1 MIMAKLQETLEQEF
15 GRKTIARTPLPE
27 YFETGLNPSK
37 HLRPYQEECMRYF
50 LTYMNPEND
59 FEGKA
64 ALPHLLFHMATGS
77 GKTMM
82 MALAMLYLYAQGYRN
97 FLFFVS
103 SNNIVEKTRD
113 NFLNSSSS
121 KYLFAP
127 SITIDGKK
135 VEVKEVK
142 NFQGT
147 DADCIN
153 LCLTTIQAL
162 HTDLNAEKENA
173 VTYEDFAS
181 EPVVLI
187 ADEAHHLNAETKT
200 AKSRSKEEEESVKNW
215 EKTIT
220 NIFQKENGKLPNI
233 LLEFTATMDL
243 SDPAIAQKYEDKI
256 IFDYTLKRFRED
268 GYSKDVE
275 TFVTDLDALD
285 RAVQAIILSQYKR
298 KVFVR
303 LGQDI
308 KPVVM
313 LKSKIIK
320 ENKENY
326 EAFKERLAG
335 LKPADIDHI
344 RTRAKDDLKTA
355 FDYFEAH
362 GVTDENLILELQN
375 EFSDERLLLID
386 GKNITPEKQRLLNS
400 LEDPGNGIRA
410 IFAVDM
416 LNEGWDVLNLYD
428 IVRLYDT
435 RDSKGNKPGKTTMQ
449 EAQLIGRGARY
460 MPFRDPSN
468 EALPVDKRKYDGD
481 TANPTRVV
489 EKLHYHSAH
498 NPRYIQELRT
508 ALIQTGIMAEHYEQ
522 IELFLKDDFK
532 QSRLYKKGLV
542 FMNEQKKMAEL
553 EDDGTIGAA
562 ILKKVFLVKMP
573 TGKIA
578 TGLIFGDKAPD
589 EVLTSQTVPQ
599 FDFIQVGKHVVRSAM
614 SQFSTFAFGSL
625 HELYPSLKS
634 CAEFVASENYLAKLQ
649 VKVTGKF
656 ASLAEYSQADLLYI
670 AKEVLR
676 QLEPLLRTRGKTYR
690 GTKTFK
696 PQRFCKQFRSSILL
710 KINIPESGQQEFGRS
725 QKNPVNTDYM
735 LDLSTKDWYAYN
747 DNFGTSEEK
756 ALVKYIDGIMSK
768 LEEKYN
774 EVYLVRNEKAV
785 RIYSFDE
792 GRAFEPDY
800 VLFLRIKG
808 NDDKYDNLQIFI
820 EPKGNQLLKTDQWK
834 EVFLQQIQKRTEVR
848 WLTATDKFVV
858 WGLPFYNEEREVRFN
873 ESFEKDIFQGGA
885 LKKRKDES
893 DAGETKDLDCNS
905 SCNSIEVSTSVPVSD
920 RFVRFLPLYS
930 VRAAC
935 GYFETSEQPE
945 AEGWVDVS
953 SLPFTPNEEMFVV
966 HAKGNSMLPRI
977 KDGDLCVFERYHGGS
992 REGEIVLSQASDFF
1006 EEYGGK
1012 YTIKKYHG
1020 EKTVNE
1026 DGVEVHSKIELQPLN
1041 TKGFKNIEIAE
1052 DSETQ
1057 YATIGILKYII
1068 GQ

>member
-1 MIMAKLQETLEQEF
+1 M
-15 GRKTIARTPLPE
+15 
-27 YFETGLNPSK
+27 
-37 HLRPYQEECMRYF
+37 
-50 LTYMNPEND
+50 
-59 FEGKA
+59 
-64 ALPHLLFHMATGS
+64 
-77 GKTMM
+77 
-82 MALAMLYLYAQGYRN
+82 
-97 FLFFVS
+97 
-103 SNNIVEKTRD
+103 
-113 NFLNSSSS
+113 
-121 KYLFAP
+121 
-127 SITIDGKK
+127 
-135 VEVKEVK
+135 
-142 NFQGT
+142 
-147 DADCIN
+147 
-153 LCLTTIQAL
+153 
-162 HTDLNAEKENA
+162 
-173 VTYEDFAS
+173 TYEDFAS

-187 ADEAHHLNAETKT
+187 ADEAHHLNAETKA
-200 AKSRSKEEEESVKNW
+200 AKNRSKEEEESVKNW

-243 SDPAIAQKYEDKI
+243 TDPAIAQKYEDKI

-285 RAVQAIILSQYKR
+285 RALQAIILSQYKR

-320 ENKENY
+320 ENKANY
-326 EAFKERLAG
+326 EAFKQRVAG

-344 RTRAKDDLKTA
+344 RTRAKDDLKAA
-355 FDYFEAH
+355 FDYFEGH

-375 EFSDERLLLID
+375 EFSEERLLLID
-386 GKNITPEKQRLLNS
+386 GKSITPEKQRLLNS
-400 LEDPGNGIRA
+400 LEDSSNGIRA

-481 TANPTRVV
+481 TANPYRVV

-532 QSRLYKKGLV
+532 KTRLYQKGLV
-542 FMNEQKKMAEL
+542 FVNEQKKLAEL
-553 EDDGTIGAA
+553 EDDGSIGTA
-562 ILKKVFLVKMP
+562 ILNKVFMVKMP
-573 TGKIA
+573 TGKMVS
-578 TGLIFGDKAPD
+578 GLLFGDKAPD
-589 EVLTSQTVPQ
+589 DVLTSQTVPQ

-614 SQFSTFAFGSL
+614 NQFSTFGFRPL

-634 CAEFVASENYLAKLQ
+634 CAEFVASEKYLAKLQ

-656 ASLAEYSQADLLYI
+656 SSLAEYSQADLLYI

-696 PQRFCKQFRSSILL
+696 PQLFSKQFRSSILL
-710 KINIPESGQQEFGRS
+710 KINIPEGGQQEFGRS

-756 ALVKYIDGIMSK
+756 ALVKYIDGIIPR
-768 LEEKYN
+768 LREKYD

-785 RIYSFDE
+785 RIFSFDD

-820 EPKGNQLLKTDQWK
+820 EPKGNQLFKEDKWK
-834 EVFLQQIQKRTEVR
+834 EVFLLQIQKLTEVH

-873 ESFEKDIFQGGA
+873 ENFEKDIFEDGA
-885 LKKRKDES
+885 LEKLKDEVDS
-893 DAGETKDLDCNS
+893 AVAMDFGETRHF
-905 SCNSIEVSTSVPVSD
+905 SIEILSSIPSSD
-920 RFVRFLPLYS
+920 RFTRFLPLYS
-930 VRAAC
+930 VRAVC
-935 GYFETSEQPE
+935 GYFGVSENPET
-945 AEGWVDVS
+945 EGWIDVS
-953 SLPFTPNEEMFVV
+953 SLPFTPNKDMFVV
-966 HAKGNSMLPRI
+966 HAKGDSMLPKI

-992 REGEIVLSQASDFF
+992 REGEIVLSQVS
-1006 EEYGGK
+1006 EYYEKYGGK
-1012 YTIKKYHG
+1012 YTIKKYHS
-1020 EKTVNE
+1020 EKTMDE
-1026 DGVEVHSKIELQPLN
+1026 DGMEMRRKIELLPLN
-1041 TKGFKNIEIAE
+1041 SDGFTPIEILE
-1052 DSETQ
+1052 DSEENFS
-1057 YATIGILKYII
+1057 TIGILKFVL
-1068 GQ
+1068 GAENVNL

>member
-97 FLFFVS
+97 YLFFVS

-187 ADEAHHLNAETKT
+187 ADEAHHLNAETKA

-243 SDPAIAQKYEDKI
+243 SDPAIAKKYEDKI
-256 IFDYTLKRFRED
+256 LFDYTLKRFRED

-285 RAVQAIILSQYKR
+285 RALQAIILSQYKR
-298 KVFVR
+298 KVFVS

-344 RTRAKDDLKTA
+344 RTRAKDDLKAA
-355 FDYFEAH
+355 FLYFEAH

-375 EFSDERLLLID
+375 EFSEERLLLID
-386 GKNITPEKQRLLNS
+386 GKSITPEKQRLLNS

-481 TANPTRVV
+481 TANPSRVV

-542 FMNEQKKMAEL
+542 FMNEQKKLAEL

-573 TGKIA
+573 TGKMVS
-578 TGLIFGDKAPD
+578 GLIFGDKAPD

-599 FDFIQVGKHVVRSAM
+599 FDFIQIGKHVVRSAM
-614 SQFSTFAFGSL
+614 NQFSTFGFGSL

-634 CAEFVASENYLAKLQ
+634 CAEFVASKKYLAKLQ

-670 AKEVLR
+670 AREVLR
-676 QLEPLLRTRGKTYR
+676 QLEPLLRTRGKSYR

-696 PQRFCKQFRSSILL
+696 PQLLSKLFRSRILL
-710 KINIPESGQQEFGRS
+710 KVNIPEGGQQEFGRS
-725 QKNPVNTDYM
+725 QKNPVNTDYT

-756 ALVKYIDGIMSK
+756 ALVKYIDGIIPR
-768 LEEKYN
+768 LREKYN

-785 RIYSFDE
+785 RIFSFDE

-808 NDDKYDNLQIFI
+808 NEDKYDNLQIFI

-834 EVFLQQIQKRTEVR
+834 EDFLQQIQKQAEVR

-873 ESFEKDIFQGGA
+873 ENFEKDIFEG
-885 LKKRKDES
+885 
-893 DAGETKDLDCNS
+893 S
-905 SCNSIEVSTSVPVSD
+905 SRSSIEVLPSVPASD
-920 RFVRFLPLYS
+920 RFTRFLPLYS

-935 GYFETSEQPE
+935 GYFGASENPET
-945 AEGWVDVS
+945 EGWIDVS
-953 SLPFTPNEEMFVV
+953 ALPFTPNENMFIV
-966 HAKGNSMLPRI
+966 HAKGDSMLPRI
-977 KDGDLCVFERYHGGS
+977 KDGDLCVFERYQGGS
-992 REGEIVLSQASDFF
+992 REGEIVLAQANEYF

-1012 YTIKKYHG
+1012 YTIKKYHS
-1020 EKTVNE
+1020 EKTMNE
-1026 DGVEVHSKIELQPLN
+1026 DGVEVHSNIELQPLN
-1041 TKGFKNIEIAE
+1041 TKDFKAISILE
-1052 DSETQ
+1052 STETQ
-1057 YATIGILKYII
+1057 YATIGILKFII

>member
-1 MIMAKLQETLEQEF
+1 MAKLQETLEQEF

-97 FLFFVS
+97 YLFFVS

-187 ADEAHHLNAETKT
+187 ADEAHHLNAETKA

-243 SDPAIAQKYEDKI
+243 SDPAIAKKYEDKI
-256 IFDYTLKRFRED
+256 LFDYTLKRFRED

-285 RAVQAIILSQYKR
+285 RALQAIILSQYKR
-298 KVFVR
+298 KVFVS

-344 RTRAKDDLKTA
+344 RTRAKDDLKAA
-355 FDYFEAH
+355 FLYFEAH

-375 EFSDERLLLID
+375 EFSEERLLLID
-386 GKNITPEKQRLLNS
+386 GKSITPEKQRLLNS

-542 FMNEQKKMAEL
+542 FMNEQKKLAEL

-573 TGKIA
+573 TGKMVS
-578 TGLIFGDKAPD
+578 GLIFGDKAPD

-599 FDFIQVGKHVVRSAM
+599 FDLIQVGKHVVRSAM
-614 SQFSTFAFGSL
+614 NQFSTFGFGSL

-670 AKEVLR
+670 AREVLR
-676 QLEPLLRTRGKTYR
+676 QLEPLLRTRGKSYR

-696 PQRFCKQFRSSILL
+696 PQLLSKLFRSRILL
-710 KINIPESGQQEFGRS
+710 KVNIPEGGQQEFGRS
-725 QKNPVNTDYM
+725 QKNPVNTDYT

-756 ALVKYIDGIMSK
+756 ALVKYIDGIIPR
-768 LEEKYN
+768 LREKYN

-785 RIYSFDE
+785 RIFSFDE

-808 NDDKYDNLQIFI
+808 NEDKYDNLQIFI

-834 EVFLQQIQKRTEVR
+834 EDFLQQIQKQAEVR

-873 ESFEKDIFQGGA
+873 ENFEKDIFEG
-885 LKKRKDES
+885 
-893 DAGETKDLDCNS
+893 S
-905 SCNSIEVSTSVPVSD
+905 SRSSIEVLPSVPASD
-920 RFVRFLPLYS
+920 RFTRFLPLYS

-935 GYFETSEQPE
+935 GYFGASENPET
-945 AEGWVDVS
+945 EGWIDVS
-953 SLPFTPNEEMFVV
+953 ALPFTPNENMFIV
-966 HAKGNSMLPRI
+966 HAKGDSMLPRI
-977 KDGDLCVFERYHGGS
+977 KDGDLCVFERYQGGS
-992 REGEIVLSQASDFF
+992 REGEIVLAQANEYF

-1012 YTIKKYHG
+1012 YTIKKYHS
-1020 EKTVNE
+1020 EKTMNE
-1026 DGVEVHSKIELQPLN
+1026 DGVEVHSNIELQPLN
-1041 TKGFKNIEIAE
+1041 TKDFKAISILE
-1052 DSETQ
+1052 STETQ
-1057 YATIGILKYII
+1057 YATIGILKFII

>member
-1 MIMAKLQETLEQEF
+1 MIMANLQETLDKMF
-15 GRKTIARTPLPE
+15 GQLNIAQTPLPE
-27 YFETGLNPSK
+27 YFETGMNPAR

-50 LTYMNPEND
+50 LTYMNPEKD
-59 FEGKA
+59 FPGKMI
-64 ALPHLLFHMATGS
+64 LPHLLFHMATGS

-147 DADCIN
+147 DSDCIN

-162 HTDLNAEKENA
+162 HTDLTAEKENA

-187 ADEAHHLNAETKT
+187 ADEAHHLNAETKA
-200 AKSRSKEEEESVKNW
+200 AKNRSKEEDESVKNW

-285 RAVQAIILSQYKR
+285 RALQAIILSQYKR
-298 KVFVR
+298 KVFVS

-308 KPVVM
+308 KPVVL
-313 LKSKIIK
+313 LKSKTIK
-320 ENKENY
+320 ENKANHD
-326 EAFKERLAG
+326 AFKERIAG

-344 RTRAKDDLKTA
+344 RTRAKDDLKAA
-355 FDYFEAH
+355 FCYFEAH

-375 EFSDERLLLID
+375 EFSEERLLLID
-386 GKNITPEKQRLLNS
+386 GKSITPEKQRLLNS
-400 LEDPGNGIRA
+400 LEDPSNGIRA

-435 RDSKGNKPGKTTMQ
+435 RDSNGNKPGKTTMQ

-481 TANPTRVV
+481 TANPYRVV

-532 QSRLYKKGLV
+532 QSRLYQKGLV
-542 FMNEQKKMAEL
+542 FMNEQKKLAEL
-553 EDDGTIGAA
+553 ENDGTIGAA
-562 ILKKVFLVKMP
+562 IRKKVFMVKMP
-573 TGKIA
+573 TGKMA
-578 TGLIFGDKAPD
+578 SGLIFGDQAPAD
-589 EVLTSQTVPQ
+589 VLTSQTVPQ
-599 FDFIQVGKHVVRSAM
+599 FDLIRVGKHVVRSAM
-614 SQFSTFAFGSL
+614 NQFSTYGFSSL
-625 HELYPSLKS
+625 HELYPSLES
-634 CAEFVASENYLAKLQ
+634 CAEFVVSEKYLAKLH

-656 ASLAEYSQADLLYI
+656 SSLAEYSQADRLYI
-670 AKEVLR
+670 AKEVLS

-690 GTKTFK
+690 GTKVFK
-696 PQRFCKQFRSSILL
+696 PQFFCKQFRSRILL
-710 KINIPESGQQEFGRS
+710 KISIPEGGQQEFGRS
-725 QKNPVNTDYM
+725 QKSPVNTDYM

-756 ALVKYIDGIMSK
+756 ALVKYIDGIIPR
-768 LEEKYN
+768 LREKYD

-785 RIYSFDE
+785 RIFSFDE

-800 VLFLRIKG
+800 LLFLRIKG
-808 NDDKYDNLQIFI
+808 SGDKYDNLQIFI

-834 EVFLQQIQKRTEVR
+834 EEFLLQIQQQAEVR
-848 WLTATDKFVV
+848 WLTATDKFMV
-858 WGLPFYNEEREVRFN
+858 WGLPFYNEEREVKFN
-873 ESFEKDIFQGGA
+873 ENFEKDIFEAEA
-885 LKKRKDES
+885 LKKAKDEV
-893 DAGETKDLDCNS
+893 S
-905 SCNSIEVSTSVPVSD
+905 SSVQILSSVPASD
-920 RFVRFLPLYS
+920 RFARFLPLYS

-935 GYFETSEQPE
+935 GYFGASENPE
-945 AEGWVDVS
+945 SEGWIDVS
-953 SLPFTPNEEMFVV
+953 ELPFTPNENMFVV
-966 HAKGNSMLPRI
+966 HAKGDSMLPRI
-977 KDGDLCVFERYHGGS
+977 KDGDLCVFERYQGGS
-992 REGEIVLSQASDFF
+992 REGEIVLAQANEYF

-1012 YTIKKYHG
+1012 YTIKKYHS
-1020 EKTVNE
+1020 EKTVND
-1026 DGVEVHSKIELQPLN
+1026 DGVEVHSKVELQPLN
-1041 TKGFKNIEIAE
+1041 TKDFTPIDIPEDAE
-1052 DSETQ
+1052 EQ
-1057 YATIGILKYII
+1057 YSTIGILKFVIY
-1068 GQ
+1068 Q

>member
-187 ADEAHHLNAETKT
+187 ADEAHHLNAETKA

-243 SDPAIAQKYEDKI
+243 SDPAIAKKYEDKI
-256 IFDYTLKRFRED
+256 LFDYTLKRFRED

-285 RAVQAIILSQYKR
+285 RALQAIILSQYKR
-298 KVFVR
+298 KVFVS

-344 RTRAKDDLKTA
+344 RTRAKDDLKAA
-355 FDYFEAH
+355 FLYFEAH

-375 EFSDERLLLID
+375 EFSEERLLLID
-386 GKNITPEKQRLLNS
+386 GKSITPEKQRLLNS

-481 TANPTRVV
+481 TANPSRVV

-542 FMNEQKKMAEL
+542 FMNEQKKLAEL

-573 TGKIA
+573 TGKMVS
-578 TGLIFGDKAPD
+578 GLIFGDKAPD

-599 FDFIQVGKHVVRSAM
+599 FDFIQIGKHVVRSAM
-614 SQFSTFAFGSL
+614 NQFSTFGFGSL

-670 AKEVLR
+670 AREVLR
-676 QLEPLLRTRGKTYR
+676 QLEPLLRTRGKSYR

-696 PQRFCKQFRSSILL
+696 PQLLSKLFRSRILL
-710 KINIPESGQQEFGRS
+710 KVNIPEGGQQEFGRS
-725 QKNPVNTDYM
+725 QKNPVNTDYT

-756 ALVKYIDGIMSK
+756 ALVKYIDGIIPR
-768 LEEKYN
+768 LREKYN

-785 RIYSFDE
+785 RIFSFDE

-808 NDDKYDNLQIFI
+808 NEDKYDNLQIFI

-834 EVFLQQIQKRTEVR
+834 EDFLQQIQKQAEVR

-873 ESFEKDIFQGGA
+873 ENFEKDIFEG
-885 LKKRKDES
+885 
-893 DAGETKDLDCNS
+893 S
-905 SCNSIEVSTSVPVSD
+905 SRSSIEVLPSVPASD
-920 RFVRFLPLYS
+920 RFTRFLPLYS

-935 GYFETSEQPE
+935 GYFGASENPET
-945 AEGWVDVS
+945 EGWIDVS
-953 SLPFTPNEEMFVV
+953 ALPFTPNENMFIV
-966 HAKGNSMLPRI
+966 HAKGDSMLPRI
-977 KDGDLCVFERYHGGS
+977 KDGDLCVFERYQGGS
-992 REGEIVLSQASDFF
+992 REGEIVLAQANEYF

-1012 YTIKKYHG
+1012 YTIKKYHS
-1020 EKTVNE
+1020 EKTMNE
-1026 DGVEVHSKIELQPLN
+1026 DGVEVHSNIELQPLN
-1041 TKGFKNIEIAE
+1041 TKDFKAISILE
-1052 DSETQ
+1052 STETQ
-1057 YATIGILKYII
+1057 YATIGILKFII